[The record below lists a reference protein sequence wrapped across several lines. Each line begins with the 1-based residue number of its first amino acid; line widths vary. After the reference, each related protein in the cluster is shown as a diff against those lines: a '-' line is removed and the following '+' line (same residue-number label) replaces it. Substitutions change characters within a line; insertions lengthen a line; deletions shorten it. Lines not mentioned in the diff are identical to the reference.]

1 MGFLA
6 LLRSPANTRIHV
18 ESLQKFVI
26 LAVVAPAFW
35 SATVFGGTN
44 FDTCLADVKNGLYGI
59 GPDIGGTD
67 NHGRPVN
74 TSDATGITYGLC
86 LRACG
91 GAQEPFSWIGFSQQF
106 GSWLLPWLA
115 LISQLPFGA
124 NDKADNLE
132 SVLLTLGS
140 PALAAYSLGL
150 TVLNGRWIVRRFSDC
165 KYPNVRH
172 AVRILSSLQQAP
184 LKIETKGPLLASLIV
199 LPEND
204 KWWSELEDWI
214 NYTHTWSISA
224 VTTIAWVVIAYIFTV
239 IDSFGDITTFINSN
253 GTAVG
258 SLWLWLLPIVIGW
271 LQISPKCDS
280 ERLSSAIER
289 GKEIAYVA
297 TDEGRP
303 ILVKDAKTDAQALE
317 LTLNKKDFLRQD
329 ERCTAPIF
337 NYARLFSWVDTV
349 EKVSAAF
356 KTASDNCHDHKSVDG
371 SNWVT
376 AEHRNKLDNSNR
388 VGNATQ
394 VIYYCLPSLRDRS
407 CLEPEVLSR
416 IFVASI
422 FALMLQWSTVGA
434 ATLIAWVTPT
444 RGK

>member
-1 MGFLA
+1 M
-6 LLRSPANTRIHV
+6 
-18 ESLQKFVI
+18 
-26 LAVVAPAFW
+26 
-35 SATVFGGTN
+35 
-44 FDTCLADVKNGLYGI
+44 KNGLYGV
-59 GPDIGGTD
+59 GQDIGGTD

-74 TSDATGITYGLC
+74 TSDATAITYDLC

-91 GAQEPFSWIGFSQQF
+91 GAQEPFNWTGFSQQF

-115 LISQLPFGA
+115 LISQLPFGES
-124 NDKADNLE
+124 DKAKNLE

-150 TVLNGRWIVRRFSDC
+150 TVLNGRWIARRFSDYH
-165 KYPNVRH
+165 YPNVRH
-172 AVRILSSLQQAP
+172 AVRILSNLQQAP
-184 LKIETKGPLLASLIV
+184 FKIETNGPLLASLIV

-204 KWWSELEDWI
+204 KWWSELDDWI
-214 NYTHTWSISA
+214 DYTHTWSISA
-224 VTTIAWVVIAYIFTV
+224 VTSIAWVVIAYIFTV
-239 IDSFGDITTFINSN
+239 VDSFGDITTFINSN

-280 ERLSSAIER
+280 KRLSSAIER

-303 ILVKDAKTDAQALE
+303 ILVKDAKTDAHALE
-317 LTLNKKDFLRQD
+317 LTLNEEDILRWD
-329 ERCTAPIF
+329 EKSTTPIH
-337 NYARLFSWVDTV
+337 NYARVFPWSDNVK
-349 EKVSAAF
+349 KVTAPFEA
-356 KTASDNCHDHKSVDG
+356 ASDHSHDHIPVG
-371 SNWVT
+371 HSNWVT

-394 VIYYCLPSLRDRS
+394 VIGYCYCQSSSGKRS
-407 CLEPEVLSR
+407 CLELEVLSR
-416 IFVASI
+416 IFVASV
-422 FALMLQWSTVGA
+422 FALMLQWGTIGA

-444 RGK
+444 RGE